1 MGKTDENR
9 SGRVSSVI
17 GAKTV
22 VEGTLKGYELLR
34 IDGLVKGKVE
44 SDGKVIIGRGGMVE
58 GIVEAFEIYV
68 GGTIN
73 GNLFAS
79 EKVEANPTGEIY
91 GDICTKRLIVDDNA
105 VFEGRCKMLKE
116 NEPLPNTD
124 SEPVKDAPVKKKRS
138 AASKK
143 LEKAEE
149 IIEVEEVV
157 VSEEPEAGVAEEPQE
172 TSENA

>member
-1 MGKTDENR
+1 MGKSDEYK

-17 GAKTV
+17 GKKTV

-58 GIVEAFEIYV
+58 GIVEAVEIYV

-73 GNLFAS
+73 GELFAS

-91 GDICTKRLIVDDNA
+91 GDIHTKRLIVDDNA
-105 VFEGRCKMLKE
+105 VFEGRCEMTTEEAKAKPAE
-116 NEPLPNTD
+116 E
-124 SEPVKDAPVKKKRS
+124 KAPAKKRK
-138 AASKK
+138 APAKTK
-143 LEKAEE
+143 AAEE
-149 IIEVEEVV
+149 KTSEETEVIVEEI
-157 VSEEPEAGVAEEPQE
+157 SE
-172 TSENA
+172 

>member
-1 MGKTDENR
+1 MGKSDEYR

-34 IDGLVKGKVE
+34 IDGLVKGRVE

-58 GIVEAFEIYV
+58 GTVDAVEIYV
-68 GGTIN
+68 GGTVN
-73 GNLFAS
+73 GELYAS

-105 VFEGRCKMLKE
+105 VFEGRCRMPKNEDSADKKADDADEAKE
-116 NEPLPNTD
+116 NAEP
-124 SEPVKDAPVKKKRS
+124 
-138 AASKK
+138 
-143 LEKAEE
+143 AEE
-149 IIEVEEVV
+149 SGESVENTET
-157 VSEEPEAGVAEEPQE
+157 EPEAE
-172 TSENA
+172 TSEEDNAEAGEEN

>member
-1 MGKTDENR
+1 MGKSDEYK

-17 GAKTV
+17 GKKTV

-58 GIVEAFEIYV
+58 GIVEAVEIYV

-73 GNLFAS
+73 GELFAS

-91 GDICTKRLIVDDNA
+91 GDIHTKRLIVDDNA
-105 VFEGRCKMLKE
+105 VFEGRCEMTTGEAKTKFAE
-116 NEPLPNTD
+116 E
-124 SEPVKDAPVKKKRS
+124 KAPAKKRK
-138 AASKK
+138 APAKTK
-143 LEKAEE
+143 AAEE
-149 IIEVEEVV
+149 KTSEETEVIVEEIN
-157 VSEEPEAGVAEEPQE
+157 E
-172 TSENA
+172 

>member
-1 MGKTDENR
+1 MGKTDEYR

-58 GIVEAFEIYV
+58 GTVEAVEIFV

-105 VFEGRCKMLKE
+105 IFEGRCKMLKE
-116 NEPLPNTD
+116 NESLP
-124 SEPVKDAPVKKKRS
+124 EAEAIKEAPVKKKRS

-157 VSEEPEAGVAEEPQE
+157 VSEEPAVGDEEVSEEP
-172 TSENA
+172 SENA

>member
-1 MGKTDENR
+1 MGKTDEYR

-58 GIVEAFEIYV
+58 GTVEAVEIFV

-116 NEPLPNTD
+116 NESLP
-124 SEPVKDAPVKKKRS
+124 EAEAIKEAPVKKKRS

-149 IIEVEEVV
+149 IIEVEEEV
-157 VSEEPEAGVAEEPQE
+157 PEIPAAGEAEELAEP
-172 TSENA
+172 SENT